1 MTIDHGRIFAV
12 GVYGGIFALDA
23 GTGKVLWTGHEPTT
37 TADLSSA
44 NGVLYV
50 LNTSDQLYAYRESGC
65 GSPTCAP
72 LAVIDDPTPARGVSI
87 FPPVIAGGYVLYVNS
102 NGLRALT
109 VS

>member
-1 MTIDHGRIFAV
+1 M
-12 GVYGGIFALDA
+12 YGSIFALDA
-23 GTGKVLWTGHEPTT
+23 DTGTVLWTGHEPTT

-50 LNTSDQLYAYRESGC
+50 LNTGDQLYAYRQSGC
-65 GSPTCAP
+65 GSQTGAP
-72 LAVIDDPTPARGVSI
+72 LAGIGDPTPARGVSI
-87 FPPVIAGGYVLYVNS
+87 YPPVVANRYVLHNNS